1 MFPFYRSILTLSQLQ
16 LSQSSTHNNDSA
28 LLEKQLEKIMSINR
42 NDTRYITDRK
52 KKNVFDSITGVVY
65 AVIIVFL
72 GNVNLVKSMNNDKLI
87 ILYMVYYF

>member
-1 MFPFYRSILTLSQLQ
+1 MLPFYRSILTLSQLQ

-42 NDTRYITDRK
+42 NGTRYITDIK
-52 KKNVFDSITGVVY
+52 KKTVFDSITGVVY

-72 GNVNLVKSMNNDKLI
+72 GNVNSVKGMNND
-87 ILYMVYYF
+87 

>member
-42 NDTRYITDRK
+42 NGTRYSTDK
-52 KKNVFDSITGVVY
+52 KKKTVFDSITGVVY

-72 GNVNLVKSMNNDKLI
+72 GNVNSAKGMNSANG
-87 ILYMVYYF
+87 